1 MHESALIFV
10 PAATFGQIIPK
21 CDRYSRRHCQG
32 EFEIV
37 RVWIALWIY
46 FRMLCAPPRARL
58 AMFYG
63 RLDFSKMKFAALLPG
78 FLLKSPEHWQSS
90 SARRYRWERA
100 KQVVE

>member
-46 FRMLCAPPRARL
+46 FRMLCAPPRADSL
-58 AMFYG
+58 CSMAV
-63 RLDFSKMKFAALLPG
+63 LTFSKMKFAALLPA
-78 FLLKSPEHWQSS
+78 FLLKSPAHWQSS
-90 SARRYRWERA
+90 SARRYRWKRA

>member
-21 CDRYSRRHCQG
+21 CDRYSRRNFQG

-46 FRMLCAPPRARL
+46 FRMFCGPPSKARYVL
-58 AMFYG
+58 W
-63 RLDFSKMKFAALLPG
+63 RLDFSKMKLAALLPG
-78 FLLKSPEHWQSS
+78 FLLKSPAHWQRSP
-90 SARRYRWERA
+90 ARRYRWKRA
-100 KQVVE
+100 KQVVQ